1 MWEKTTMWNRENP
14 GRSKFLQYDKYLL
27 LKVPNDAVNY
37 ITINWMED
45 QKTSFE
51 EMVKDLHPE
60 LRALL
65 ERFKKDGLTRREIK
79 RLIKKIE
86 NLEKTL
92 LEPEK
97 ISGILEEIASK
108 ILETKLKKKGVSKL
122 RKII

>member
-1 MWEKTTMWNRENP
+1 
-14 GRSKFLQYDKYLL
+14 
-27 LKVPNDAVNY
+27 
-37 ITINWMED
+37 MED

-108 ILETKLKKKGVSKL
+108 ILETKLKKKVFQNFEKSYENFFACL
-122 RKII
+122 NSDLIVRLSR